1 MLFVLKGFS
10 MSIDKYKFR
19 ELVFQL
25 LFSNNFMKV
34 ENEDEI
40 ISFMM
45 KKLKVTRKN
54 VKLAVDYVNEI
65 LEKKDFIDGIIK
77 KQKLSHDFDRISKV
91 ELNVIRLAVF
101 ELFFKKDLDH
111 KIIISEAIRLCKKFS
126 TKNSVSFINAIVDSI
141 YKKKDEYLREG

>member
-1 MLFVLKGFS
+1 